1 MVFHW
6 RYVVCMTH
14 CATASRSTGEL
25 GCVQC
30 VHHHLSPGR
39 RKSGVGAG
47 PRSCGG
53 HPTRPRPAYT
63 HTRTH
68 THTHTHESML
78 REGVLQSAGIAGR
91 GAEREGVQMSASMF
105 LMISYM
111 RGVFARGAP
120 APCFVRRWA
129 AVREAPEPAHTT
141 QHTDINY
148 PGPAHT

>member
-1 MVFHW
+1 MFSVFIIICL
-6 RYVVCMTH
+6 RDAERAGSVRDLEAAGDTP
-14 CATASRSTGEL
+14 RD
-25 GCVQC
+25 
-30 VHHHLSPGR
+30 PG
-39 RKSGVGAG
+39 
-47 PRSCGG
+47 P
-53 HPTRPRPAYT
+53 PTR
-63 HTRTH
+63 TRARKN
-68 THTHTHESML
+68 THTHESML
-78 REGVLQSAGIAGR
+78 RDGVLQSAGIAGR

-105 LMISYM
+105 LMICYM